1 MASYPFS
8 DIEPKWQQYWI
19 DHHINKV
26 EDDFSKPKYYILDM
40 FPYPSGAGLHIGHP
54 EGYTAT
60 DIIARYKKM
69 KGFNV
74 LHPMGFD
81 AFGLPTERYSMVTGI
96 HPALATE
103 NNINTFKRQLNLL
116 GLGYDWSREVNTTQS
131 SYYKWTQWMFL
142 KIYNSWYDTDL
153 QKARPISELPIPD
166 HIIEPKEIEAYKDEF
181 RLAYTANIPVNWCEA
196 LGTVLANEEVDEW
209 KDKGYTVERRPMRQ
223 WMIRITAYAQRLLQ
237 DLEIVEWPSS
247 TKEMQKHW
255 IGISEGAEIQFQLA
269 EYQSEYITVF
279 TTRPDTVFGATYI
292 VLAPEH
298 PLVQQ
303 ITTDTFL
310 PKVQLYIHQASTKS
324 DLERTELSK
333 DKTGVFTGAYAVNP
347 ATLENIPIWI
357 ADYVLAHYGTGAIMA
372 VPGHDERD
380 HSFAKQNDLP
390 CIQVVKHSKNEL
402 VDILHAA
409 FTEYGIAYNSS
420 NDSTVQLNG
429 MHTKDAK
436 KKCIEWLE
444 QDGIGKGKI
453 QFRLRDWLFSRQRY
467 WGEPIPIVHFPDGS
481 RRSLDLDELPLTLPE
496 VKEYKPAG
504 TGESPLATV
513 DSWINWHDPKT
524 GKTGKLETN
533 TMPQW
538 AGSCW
543 YYLRYTDPHNQDIFC
558 SKEKEQY
565 WMGGNPDSGG
575 VDLYVGGSEHAV
587 LHLLYARFWHKFLFD
602 YQLVSTKEPF
612 ARLFHQGLIL
622 GEDGRKMSKSLGNV
636 VNPDDIVKLYGADSL
651 RLFEMFMGPLEA
663 TKPWAAKGVEGVN
676 RFLNRAWRL
685 IVTEDGQ
692 LSQFIKKNYVHLP
705 EHEYILHTTIKKI
718 GEDIETLG
726 FNTAISQM
734 MIFVNEFTA
743 LEYKSLEAMNSFV
756 RLLAPFAPHIAE
768 ELWSILG
775 NTSSIFTYDWPL
787 YDESKC
793 IQSTVEIVVQVN
805 SKIRARISVSADATE
820 EQLETLALAEEQVK
834 KNLEGLTIRKKII
847 VPGKLVNFIAN

>member
-1 MASYPFS
+1 
-8 DIEPKWQQYWI
+8 
-19 DHHINKV
+19 
-26 EDDFSKPKYYILDM
+26 
-40 FPYPSGAGLHIGHP
+40 
-54 EGYTAT
+54 
-60 DIIARYKKM
+60 
-69 KGFNV
+69 
-74 LHPMGFD
+74 
-81 AFGLPTERYSMVTGI
+81 
-96 HPALATE
+96 
-103 NNINTFKRQLNLL
+103 
-116 GLGYDWSREVNTTQS
+116 
-131 SYYKWTQWMFL
+131 
-142 KIYNSWYDTDL
+142 
-153 QKARPISELPIPD
+153 
-166 HIIEPKEIEAYKDEF
+166 
-181 RLAYTANIPVNWCEA
+181 
-196 LGTVLANEEVDEW
+196 
-209 KDKGYTVERRPMRQ
+209 
-223 WMIRITAYAQRLLQ
+223 
-237 DLEIVEWPSS
+237 
-247 TKEMQKHW
+247 
-255 IGISEGAEIQFQLA
+255 
-269 EYQSEYITVF
+269 
-279 TTRPDTVFGATYI
+279 
-292 VLAPEH
+292 
-298 PLVQQ
+298 
-303 ITTDTFL
+303 
-310 PKVQLYIHQASTKS
+310 
-324 DLERTELSK
+324 
-333 DKTGVFTGAYAVNP
+333 
-347 ATLENIPIWI
+347 
-357 ADYVLAHYGTGAIMA
+357 
-372 VPGHDERD
+372 
-380 HSFAKQNDLP
+380 
-390 CIQVVKHSKNEL
+390 
-402 VDILHAA
+402 
-409 FTEYGIAYNSS
+409 
-420 NDSTVQLNG
+420 
-429 MHTKDAK
+429 
-436 KKCIEWLE
+436 
-444 QDGIGKGKI
+444 
-453 QFRLRDWLFSRQRY
+453 
-467 WGEPIPIVHFPDGS
+467 
-481 RRSLDLDELPLTLPE
+481 LPE

-524 GKTGKLETN
+524 GKIGKLETN

-565 WMGGNPDSGG
+565 WMGGIPDSGG

-636 VNPDDIVKLYGADSL
+636 VSPDDIVKLFGADSL

-692 LSQFIKKNYVHLP
+692 LSQCIKKNYVHHP

-726 FNTAISQM
+726 FNTAVSQM

-775 NTSSIFTYDWPL
+775 NTTSIFTHDWPL
-787 YDESKC
+787 YEESKC

-805 SKIRARISVSADATE
+805 SKIKARISVSADASE